1 MHSLRLKID
10 EKIYD
15 KLLMLLNKFS
25 RDELEII
32 VDDDNFE
39 NNKKYLESELNEIL
53 DGTAKFYSVNE
64 VEQRLESVVKK
75 HEDYL

>member
-10 EKIYD
+10 DKIYHR
-15 KLLMLLNKFS
+15 LLTLLSKFS
-25 RDELEII
+25 KEELEII
-32 VDDDNFE
+32 VEDENFE

-64 VEQRLESVVKK
+64 VEQRLNKVIKK
-75 HEDYL
+75 HEGNL

>member
-25 RDELEII
+25 KDELEII
-32 VDDDNFE
+32 VDDENFE